1 MSDRLEQ
8 NTNANRNT
16 VPTNLL
22 KWKNDLIFVL
32 TMWGSSRLVIL
43 IAMLAIAPF
52 LPAPPGGVQTEFGW
66 GVFSAWDSFHYQEIA
81 NHGYGGEPGDFT
93 AKTAFLPLFPLAI
106 RILMIFGLS
115 FDIAGT
121 IINNLAFIGALIVL
135 FTWVKERHSL
145 GTARLATAVLAWC
158 PFSLFCTII
167 YTEGIFLLFSTAA
180 LRAFDHKQYFGTAF
194 WGALATATRVTG
206 LALIPSFLIVA
217 WQEKRQPLAYISG
230 LLAGMG
236 ILAYALYCW
245 LQFNQP
251 FAFIF
256 VQKAWQPEQ
265 AFWGQGWLKM
275 LAQITIGSANWHH
288 GTIKDPW
295 HPLIFGIICAIGY
308 SLWRWR
314 EKLGKVK
321 ADYGFCVLFVI
332 LWLVAG
338 DPFINTVMVV
348 GAMGLLWYSRK
359 LMGSLPWLYG
369 LCSMGIIFS
378 SGRTASAERY
388 VYGIVSVAI
397 AFALF
402 LENYPRWRYPALGF
416 SCLLLALFAI
426 RFAQHLWVA

>member
-1 MSDRLEQ
+1 M
-8 NTNANRNT
+8 
-16 VPTNLL
+16 
-22 KWKNDLIFVL
+22 
-32 TMWGSSRLVIL
+32 
-43 IAMLAIAPF
+43 
-52 LPAPPGGVQTEFGW
+52 
-66 GVFSAWDSFHYQEIA
+66 
-81 NHGYGGEPGDFT
+81 
-93 AKTAFLPLFPLAI
+93 
-106 RILMIFGLS
+106 
-115 FDIAGT
+115 
-121 IINNLAFIGALIVL
+121 VL
-135 FTWVKERHSL
+135 FAWVEEHHSI

-167 YTEGIFLLFSTAA
+167 YTEGVFLLFSTAA
-180 LRAFDHKQYFGTAF
+180 LRAFQNKQYFGTAF

-217 WQEKRQPLAYISG
+217 WQEKRKPLAYISG

-236 ILAYALYCW
+236 TILYILYCW
-245 LQFNQP
+245 LEFGEP
-251 FAFIF
+251 LAFIL

-275 LAQITIGSANWHH
+275 VAQITIGSANWHH
-288 GTIKDPW
+288 GGIKDPW
-295 HPLIFGIICAIGY
+295 HPLIFFILCAIGY

-314 EKLGKVK
+314 AKLGKVK
-321 ADYGFCVLFVI
+321 ADYGFCALFVI

-338 DPFINTVMVV
+338 DPFINTVMVG
-348 GAMGLLWYSRK
+348 GAIGLLWYSRK
-359 LMGSLPWLYG
+359 LMGSLPWFYG
-369 LCSMGIIFS
+369 LFSMGIIFS

-397 AFALF
+397 ALGLL